1 MVTVD
6 DDVQAELRW
15 SGEARIADTPT
26 RTPPAGLTVT
36 CTDGYA
42 GRVMSTNLDKS
53 GRPCSVAVR
62 LRGLWGRQVE
72 VPASWMEGTGQITLR
87 LRVERRRLLDL
98 PTQRATADISLD
110 AHGALPERMS
120 FC

>member
-15 SGEARIADTPT
+15 GDEARIADTPT

-42 GRVMSTNLDKS
+42 GRAMSTNLDKT
-53 GRPCSVAVR
+53 GDREWRPPYPFTGTDC
-62 LRGLWGRQVE
+62 LWAR
-72 VPASWMEGTGQITLR
+72 S
-87 LRVERRRLLDL
+87 
-98 PTQRATADISLD
+98 
-110 AHGALPERMS
+110 
-120 FC
+120 